1 MSMIYKIYIYN
12 KNKFE
17 INLNKYILYNN
28 LELQFFKITLKNYLR
43 TSIFKFLQL
52 YIFSYVNL

>member
-43 TSIFKFLQL
+43 TSIFKFLL
-52 YIFSYVNL
+52 YIFLFN